1 MAIADDLHTLFE
13 AWHEAFKI
21 VNGKPTDSDLYG
33 ILEELAKLLCPIQF
47 DKEGGKHNLIG
58 IIMYKANY
66 TERFGAQLTRPKIL
80 AIYNISIADGAT
92 GAIRAKTEAI
102 HRAHITN

>member
-1 MAIADDLHTLFE
+1 MAIALE
-13 AWHEAFKI
+13 I
-21 VNGKPTDSDLYG
+21 VDRQPTDDNMHHTV
-33 ILEELAKLLCPIQF
+33 EELAKLLYPIHF
-47 DKEGGKHNLIG
+47 EKEGGKHNLIVL
-58 IIMYKANY
+58 IMDKANY

-80 AIYNISIADGAT
+80 AIYNISIADGTT

>member
-1 MAIADDLHTLFE
+1 MD
-13 AWHEAFKI
+13 
-21 VNGKPTDSDLYG
+21 
-33 ILEELAKLLCPIQF
+33 
-47 DKEGGKHNLIG
+47 
-58 IIMYKANY
+58 KANY